1 MNGYTPAMFI
11 KLTRSGGHTY
21 AQLVESFRDEHSK
34 PRQRTVATLGRVDE
48 TNGQVDSL
56 LSGLLRAKGRSPS
69 EAAAP
74 QVRFESALALGDVWA
89 LDQLWHELGFDGLSA
104 VFRRARFTTPVEHAL
119 RVMVFN
125 RLCDPDS
132 KLGVLRWLQT
142 VSMPGMDAGA
152 LTHQQLLRSMD
163 ALMDHQDAVDDCVA
177 RLLRPL
183 IDEDLS
189 VVFYDLTT
197 IRAQG
202 LSEQEGDVRHFGL
215 SKEGLV
221 ARQFMLGVVQTADGM
236 PIYHEVFAGN
246 TAEAPTLEPTLHKV
260 MKRYPH
266 IRRLVVVADRGL
278 LSLDNIEALS
288 KLRLPQEVGD
298 RVGDRAGDQSGDR
311 ALEFILAVPG
321 RRYGEFVDILE
332 PINAQA
338 KSLAKEGCE
347 ATDTGTGDLITELQW
362 QGLRLVVAHNPQQAA
377 EQTSQRQSRID
388 QLQQR
393 AQQLV
398 GKLDSQDAGKV
409 YRGRKLSDAGVTA
422 RFFHEVSEAHLS
434 RIIKVDLQA
443 TLFTYDIDQAAL
455 ARAQAMDG
463 KLLLV
468 TNVADLTPDEVVRRY
483 KALADI
489 ERGFRVLKSEIEIAP
504 VFHRLPQRI
513 KAHASI
519 CMLALILYRVMR
531 QRLKMSGSDLSPE
544 AALADLRRIQHH
556 RMSINNAA
564 PIEGVSSIA
573 QRQKDVLAALKIKK
587 PLQDTQL
594 SLL

>member
-1 MNGYTPAMFI
+1 MFI

-21 AQLVESFRDEHSK
+21 ALLVESFRDAHGK
-34 PRQRTVATLGRVDE
+34 PRQRTVATIGRVDE
-48 TNGQVDSL
+48 TDGQVDSL
-56 LSGLLRAKGRSPS
+56 LSGLLRAKGRSLGDT
-69 EAAAP
+69 AAP

-89 LDQLWHELGFDGLSA
+89 LDQLWHELGFDGLSS
-104 VFRRARFTTPVEHAL
+104 VFRRARFTTPVEHAV

-142 VSMPGMDAGA
+142 VSMPGIDADA

-163 ALMDHQDAVDDCVA
+163 ALMDHQDAVDECVA
-177 RLLRPL
+177 QLLRPL

-202 LSEQEGDVRHFGL
+202 LSEQEGDVRHFGM
-215 SKEGLV
+215 SKEGVV

-246 TAEAPTLEPTLHKV
+246 TAEAPTLEPTLKKV
-260 MKRYPH
+260 MARYPH

-288 KLRLPQEVGD
+288 KLRLVGETN
-298 RVGDRAGDQSGDR
+298 GSAAQ
-311 ALEFILAVPG
+311 ALEFILAVSG
-321 RRYGEFVDILE
+321 RRYGEFADILE
-332 PINAQA
+332 PINARACASEQ
-338 KSLAKEGCE
+338 G
-347 ATDTGTGDLITELQW
+347 ATEEWIEETQW
-362 QGLRLVVAHNPQQAA
+362 QGLRLVVAHNPLQAA
-377 EQTSQRQSRID
+377 EQTTNRQSRID
-388 QLQQR
+388 QLRQR
-393 AQQLV
+393 ADQLV

-409 YRGRKLSDAGVTA
+409 HRGRKLSDAGVTA
-422 RFFHEVSEAHLS
+422 RFFHEVSEAHLT

-443 TLFTYDIDQAAL
+443 ELFTWDIDQTAL

-468 TNVADLTPDEVVRRY
+468 TNVQDLTPGEVVRRY

-504 VFHRLPQRI
+504 VFHRLPDRI

-544 AALADLRRIQHH
+544 AALADLRRIQRHSV
-556 RMSINNAA
+556 SINNGA
-564 PIEGVSSIA
+564 PIAGISTIA
-573 QRQKDVLAALKIKK
+573 QRQTDVLAALKIKK
-587 PLQDTQL
+587 PSHDAQM